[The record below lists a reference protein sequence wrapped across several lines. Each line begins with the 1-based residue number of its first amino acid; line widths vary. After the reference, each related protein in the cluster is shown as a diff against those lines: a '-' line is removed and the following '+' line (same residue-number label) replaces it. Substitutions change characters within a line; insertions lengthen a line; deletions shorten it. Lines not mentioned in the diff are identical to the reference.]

1 MDILY
6 LAFAFAI
13 MYLWHRLRQLEKKT
27 EREAS
32 YAEWW
37 LRSMENRKQD
47 REYLEP
53 ADEIEDE

>member
-13 MYLWHRLRQLEKKT
+13 MILWHRLRQLEKKT

-47 REYLEP
+47 REWMKHP
-53 ADEIEDE
+53 DETGDE